1 VRGIL
6 TRNAITRAILLTSFK
21 ALGAIRAIVLTA
33 GLAAITAVAA
43 SWLMRLVTGGSRLG
57 WVSPLQVFGLEVA
70 ATFLIA
76 AFGTSALM
84 PRISDASRAEP
95 GSRRAS
101 PIVQVLLTALIVG
114 TLVQV
119 TLLSTWWE
127 MDRALLAQATG
138 TDGNALSLRLIPAVV
153 LFSLPTLAA
162 LALVTFLLTSVV
174 GMLARAELTFLVL
187 AACVFLQ
194 AGLVVGEQLLLNAM
208 ATLGATVLDAIAQ
221 SRDVKA
227 AEQVADWLARH
238 EAAASELS
246 WRLVWILGA
255 YVVTA
260 AVSGLIA
267 PRERRSVAARA
278 DASRAFERV
287 PLPAIAAT
295 GSTAVPPVVMGP
307 AVAPVSPE
315 RAGVGTAFPHH
326 SYSVRPRQNFVD
338 FFLRSY
344 STYDIASIPP
354 SLQSRFTF
362 SWKSGTLRREPN
374 GPALVAIRRTPG
386 KDVLGRRSYQAAN
399 VASGA
404 ILGTLRPSG
413 REWEIIDAAG
423 TSSGRIV
430 EEKSGIGYIT
440 YVATVNGSAVCRF
453 TWAMQGLTVT
463 SSGLDVE
470 FEPAADRTID
480 RAFAIAIA
488 PVLEHA
494 ARRASGWRR

>member
-1 VRGIL
+1 MRGIL

-57 WVSPLQVFGLEVA
+57 WVSPLQVFGLQVA
-70 ATFLIA
+70 AIFLIA

-84 PRISDASRAEP
+84 PRISDASRA
-95 GSRRAS
+95 SRRAS

-138 TDGNALSLRLIPAVV
+138 TEGSAFGLRLIPAVV

-174 GMLARAELTFLVL
+174 GMLVRAELTFLVL

-194 AGLVVGEQLLLNAM
+194 AGLVVGEQVLLNAM

-238 EAAASELS
+238 DAAANELS

-260 AVSGLIA
+260 AVSGLLA
-267 PRERRSVAARA
+267 PRERR
-278 DASRAFERV
+278 DGEK
-287 PLPAIAAT
+287 
-295 GSTAVPPVVMGP
+295 M
-307 AVAPVSPE
+307 
-315 RAGVGTAFPHH
+315 
-326 SYSVRPRQNFVD
+326 
-338 FFLRSY
+338 
-344 STYDIASIPP
+344 
-354 SLQSRFTF
+354 
-362 SWKSGTLRREPN
+362 
-374 GPALVAIRRTPG
+374 
-386 KDVLGRRSYQAAN
+386 VL
-399 VASGA
+399 
-404 ILGTLRPSG
+404 T
-413 REWEIIDAAG
+413 E
-423 TSSGRIV
+423 
-430 EEKSGIGYIT
+430 
-440 YVATVNGSAVCRF
+440 SA
-453 TWAMQGLTVT
+453 
-463 SSGLDVE
+463 
-470 FEPAADRTID
+470 
-480 RAFAIAIA
+480 
-488 PVLEHA
+488 
-494 ARRASGWRR
+494 

>member
-6 TRNAITRAILLTSFK
+6 TRNAITRAILLPSFK
-21 ALGAIRAIVLTA
+21 ALGAIRAIVLTT

-43 SWLMRLVTGGSRLG
+43 SWLMQLVTGGSRLG
-57 WVSPLQVFGLEVA
+57 WVSPLQVFGLEIA

-76 AFGTSALM
+76 ALGTSALM
-84 PRISDASRAEP
+84 PHSSKASRADA
-95 GSRRAS
+95 GARRAS
-101 PIVQVLLTALIVG
+101 PIVQVLLAALIVG
-114 TLVQV
+114 TLVQI
-119 TLLSTWWE
+119 TSLLTWWT
-127 MDRALLAQATG
+127 MDRVLLAQATG
-138 TDGNALSLRLIPAVV
+138 TEGNAFGLRLIPAVV
-153 LFSLPTLAA
+153 LFSVPTLAA

-174 GMLARAELTFLVL
+174 GMLVRAELTFLVL

-227 AEQVADWLARH
+227 AEQVADWLGRH
-238 EAAASELS
+238 DAAASELS

-278 DASRAFERV
+278 DASRAFE
-287 PLPAIAAT
+287 PAPAPAIAVT
-295 GSTAVPPVVMGP
+295 GSTAVPPVATRP
-307 AVAPVSPE
+307 AVAGISPE
-315 RAGVGTAFPHH
+315 RASVATAFPHH
-326 SYSVRPRQNFVD
+326 SYSVRPRQNFID

-362 SWKSGTLRREPN
+362 SWKNGTIRREPN
-374 GPALVAIRRTPG
+374 GPDLVAIHRAPG
-386 KDVLGRRSYQAAN
+386 KDVLGRRGYQVAD

-413 REWEIIDAAG
+413 REWEIVDGIG
-423 TSSGRIV
+423 TSFGRIV
-430 EEKSGIGYIT
+430 EERSGIGYIA
-440 YVATVNGSAVCRF
+440 YVATVNGVAVCHF

-463 SSGLDVE
+463 SSGIDVE
-470 FEPAADRTID
+470 FEPAADGTVD
-480 RAFAIAIA
+480 RAFLIAIA